1 MDPDLQNAVEKVHPA
16 SREIVPEDPME
27 LTGFEIPGDP
37 NLMLRLLV
45 EEYARI
51 GWGTEQIMQLAR
63 DPFYQGFH
71 GLLRLHGEQELCRRV
86 SEITGR
92 FGVRHVTKVEAKPEQ
107 PPPQLVQIE
116 LRN

>member
-1 MDPDLQNAVEKVHPA
+1 
-16 SREIVPEDPME
+16 ME
-27 LTGFEIPGDP
+27 LTGFEIPGDS

-71 GLLRLHGEQELCRRV
+71 GLLRLHGEEELRRRV
-86 SEITGR
+86 SEIIGR
-92 FGVRHVTKVEAKPEQ
+92 FGVRRVTKVEIEVEE
-107 PPPQLVQIE
+107 PPKQLVQIE
-116 LRN
+116 LPK